1 MLELTES
8 AVMRDVV
15 TAAQRLDALKALG
28 VRIGVDDFGEGHSS
42 LAYLA
47 SLPLDMLKIP
57 KTFVDPLGAPEANL
71 ALVRAIVELARSFG
85 LHTVAEGIE
94 EREQLAPLIG
104 LGCELAQGYL
114 FARPASA
121 AAVAELAGGAGVSRR
136 RGAAAP
142 RAATRAS

>member
-8 AVMRDVV
+8 AVMRDIV

-94 EREQLAPLIG
+94 EHAQLAPLIG